1 MTLDADAI
9 VELVKQ
15 YEKESRAIKE
25 EALRNCWYMRGGITY
40 NEAMDMGA
48 EERKLISDLVK
59 ENLKIAKESG
69 MPFF

>member
-1 MTLDADAI
+1 MTLSADAI

-25 EALRNCWYMRGGITY
+25 EAFRNCWYMRGGITY

>member
-1 MTLDADAI
+1 
-9 VELVKQ
+9 
-15 YEKESRAIKE
+15 
-25 EALRNCWYMRGGITY
+25 MRGGITY
-40 NEAMDMGA
+40 NEAMDMGS